1 MQELLVHQYE
11 YVELDEFHHFTIVWI
26 SMLYLCIYT
35 YIMNWQKPIFLHCGY
50 WGVMVTIS
58 YGGRSGA
65 ARQAKDQPSVQAF
78 YEAWWFLI

>member
-1 MQELLVHQYE
+1 MMYLLIHILSTGRSQFFY
-11 YVELDEFHHFTIVWI
+11 
-26 SMLYLCIYT
+26 
-35 YIMNWQKPIFLHCGY
+35 HCGY

-78 YEAWWFLI
+78 YEAWSFLIGHPDVTQTSIQILQPAGKHID